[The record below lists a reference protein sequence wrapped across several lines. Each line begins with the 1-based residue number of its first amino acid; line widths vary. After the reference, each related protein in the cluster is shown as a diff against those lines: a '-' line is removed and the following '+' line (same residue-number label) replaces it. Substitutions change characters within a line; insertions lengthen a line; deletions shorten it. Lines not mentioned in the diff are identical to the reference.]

1 MTTPRPT
8 EETFVEKGEVGESNS
23 YENGKSLELPM
34 AYTVLLMMNTVLRKR
49 VGGGG
54 GCSLCMRQ
62 KAERQGTCVCRS
74 TKR

>member
-54 GCSLCMRQ
+54 LSVCAAKSG
-62 KAERQGTCVCRS
+62 ERRNMCLS
-74 TKR
+74 